1 MQPFLRRIF
10 PLLLLLLGLAWIVA
24 SRADPASAT
33 GGQIPA
39 PQKGFLAPDFTLETI
54 DGQSVRLS
62 ELFGQ
67 PVVVN
72 FWASWCP
79 PCRAEMPAM
88 QTVYETY
95 QGQIHLLAI
104 NATRQD
110 SLADALA
117 FVSEN
122 SLAFPILLD
131 PDGAAYRQYAITSLP
146 TTFFIGAD
154 GIVAE
159 VVVGGPLTEAGL
171 RSRIDSLLEETP

>member
-1 MQPFLRRIF
+1 MQLFLRRIAPF
-10 PLLLLLLGLAWIVA
+10 LLLLLGLAWTFA
-24 SRADPASAT
+24 SRADPASVT
-33 GGQIPA
+33 GGRVPA
-39 PQKGFLAPDFTLETI
+39 PQKGFLAPDFTLETL

-88 QTVYETY
+88 QAVYEAY
-95 QGQIHLLAI
+95 QGQIHLLAV
-104 NATRQD
+104 NATQQD

-122 SLAFPILLD
+122 GLTFPILLD
-131 PDGAAYRQYAITSLP
+131 PNGAAYRQFAVTSMP

-154 GIVAE
+154 GIIAE

-171 RSRIDSLLEETP
+171 RSRIESLLEERP